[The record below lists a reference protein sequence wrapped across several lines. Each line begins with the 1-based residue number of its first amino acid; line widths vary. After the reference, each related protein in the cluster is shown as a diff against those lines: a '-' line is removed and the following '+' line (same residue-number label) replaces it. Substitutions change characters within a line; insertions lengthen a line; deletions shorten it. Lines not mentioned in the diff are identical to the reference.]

1 MYYDVM
7 MNAAILGF
15 ALYYSIS
22 VIWLVFLGIYAFQ
35 MFLIQRVHRSYRKK
49 IISKFMR
56 DNSNDPLLSDLLDHN
71 TENRALNYAISVEEA
86 R

>member
-1 MYYDVM
+1 M

-22 VIWLVFLGIYAFQ
+22 AIWLVFLGIYAVQ
-35 MFLIQRVHRSYRKK
+35 IFLIQRVHRSYRKK
-49 IISKFMR
+49 IIEKFKGG
-56 DNSNDPLLSDLLDHN
+56 NSSNPLLVDLFDHN
-71 TENRALNYAISVEEA
+71 TENRTLSYAISIEEA